1 MKTPPCDVFPPAGEE
16 TLDSLFQG
24 RLKILQ
30 PREGYRF
37 SLDSVLLAGLTQ
49 VRRRDRVVDLGTG
62 CGVVP
67 LLLAFRGAAAHLIGL
82 EIQPSLAALARR
94 NVELNGFSRRVD
106 ILEADLRLIQRD
118 QVPGPVSL
126 VVSNPPYREITSGRL
141 NPNREKAFARHELLA
156 DLGAVVKAA
165 ARLLPEKGRLAL
177 IYPARRLP
185 RLFKEVSGAGFTPKR
200 LTLIHGSLD
209 SPGKLAHLEAI
220 KGGGEELRINKP
232 FAVYGADRKYTVEM
246 AAMYHSPNPQDS
258 A

>member
-1 MKTPPCDVFPPAGEE
+1 MNTSPFEIFPPAGDE

-30 PREGYRF
+30 PRKGYRF

-49 VRRRDRVVDLGTG
+49 ARRRDRVVDLGTG

-67 LLLAFRGAAAHLIGL
+67 LLLAFRGAAAHLTGV
-82 EIQPSLAALARR
+82 EIHPPLAALARR
-94 NVELNGFSRRVD
+94 NVMLNGFSRLVE

-118 QVPGPVSL
+118 QIPGPVSL
-126 VVSNPPYREITSGRL
+126 VVSNPPYREIASGRL

-165 ARLLPEKGRLAL
+165 ARLLPTKGRLVL
-177 IYPARRLP
+177 IYPARRLS
-185 RLFKEVSGAGFTPKR
+185 RLFREVIEAGFTPKC

-209 SPGKLAHLEAI
+209 LPAKLAHLEAI
-220 KGGGEELRINKP
+220 RGGGEELRINKP
-232 FAVYGADRKYTVEM
+232 FAVYGADRRYTAEM
-246 AAMYHSPNPQDS
+246 AAMYDSPNS
-258 A
+258 

>member
-1 MKTPPCDVFPPAGEE
+1 MKTSPFDVFPAAREE

-30 PREGYRF
+30 PRKGYRF

-67 LLLAFRGAAAHLIGL
+67 LLLAFRGAVAHLTGV

-94 NVELNGFSRRVD
+94 NVELNGLSRHVE
-106 ILEADLRLIQRD
+106 IVEGDLRLIQRHH
-118 QVPGPVSL
+118 VPGPVSL
-126 VVSNPPYREITSGRL
+126 VLSNPPYREIASGRV
-141 NPNREKAFARHELLA
+141 NPDREKALARHELLA
-156 DLGAVVKAA
+156 DLGAVVQAA

-185 RLFKEVSGAGFTPKR
+185 RLFQEVSEAGFTPKR

-209 SPGKLAHLEAI
+209 SPAKLAHLEAI
-220 KGGGEELRINKP
+220 RGGGEELRINKP
-232 FAVYGADRKYTVEM
+232 FAVYGADRRYTAEM
-246 AAMYHSPNPQDS
+246 AAMYQSPNSEDS
-258 A
+258 P